1 MKVIIAGAST
11 SGLFAAYL
19 LAKAGVEVEVFE
31 RSAAIDPAVRTL
43 IVTDK
48 INEVLGFVPHEII
61 LNEVK
66 HIDLFSK
73 SRSSRMELDRPD
85 LIIAR
90 EKLILMLA
98 RMAEEA
104 GVKIALKRRF
114 LSFASGRNAVA
125 VSYKDLET
133 GEEKRQTADFL
144 IGADGVYSAVA
155 KAASYNGHFQTA
167 LLQARVKLP
176 KGVARDTYQVWFDR
190 ERTKYF
196 YWLIPESDEIAAVGL
211 IADDPRQGNVSL
223 KSFLDEQGWQPLEY
237 QASMVPMHKYEYSAK
252 VKEVSRRVFLVGDS
266 TAQVKV
272 TTVGGVVTGFRG
284 VRAVVEAIL
293 EGKSI
298 GKESRGLKREL
309 DLHLLVRKVLD
320 GFSDAD
326 YDLLIDFIEGQL
338 KGVLSAVTRDDLA
351 RMYLKLV
358 TSQPRLV
365 MLGAKG
371 LLRGIG

>member
-1 MKVIIAGAST
+1 MKVVIAGAST

-19 LAKAGVEVEVFE
+19 LAKAGVEVDVYE
-31 RSAAIDPAVRTL
+31 RAAAIDPAVRTL

-73 SRSSRMELDRPD
+73 SRSSKMELDRPD

-98 RMAEEA
+98 RMSEEA
-104 GVKIALKRRF
+104 GVKISLKRRF
-114 LSFASGRNAVA
+114 LSFASGQNGVA
-125 VSYKDLET
+125 VRYKDLET
-133 GEEKRQTADFL
+133 GEDKNEKADYL

-155 KAASYNGHFQTA
+155 KAASYNGHLQTA
-167 LLQARVKLP
+167 LLQARIKLP
-176 KGVARDTYQVWFDR
+176 KDVSRETYQVWFDR

-196 YWLIPESDEIAAVGL
+196 YWLIPESDDIAAVGL
-211 IADDPRQGNVSL
+211 ISDEPREGSESL
-223 KSFLDEQGWQPLEY
+223 KSFLAERDWTPLEY

-252 VKEVSRRVFLVGDS
+252 VKEISSRVFLVGDS

-284 VRAVVEAIL
+284 VRSVVEAIL
-293 EGKSI
+293 EGRKVNA
-298 GKESRGLKREL
+298 ESRGLKREL
-309 DLHLLVRKVLD
+309 DLHWLVRKVLD
-320 GFSDAD
+320 GFSDDD
-326 YDLLIDFIEGQL
+326 YDRLIDFIDGQL
-338 KGVLSAVTRDDLA
+338 KHVLSTVTRDDLA
-351 RMYLKLV
+351 MMYLKLV
-358 TSQPRLV
+358 ASQPRLV
-365 MLGAKG
+365 MMSAKG

>member
-1 MKVIIAGAST
+1 MKVVIAGAST

-19 LAKAGVEVEVFE
+19 LAKAGIEVEVFE
-31 RSAAIDPAVRTL
+31 RAAAIDPAVRTL

-73 SRSSRMELDRPD
+73 SRSSKMELDRPD

-98 RMAEEA
+98 RMSQEA
-104 GVKIALKRRF
+104 GVKISLKRRF
-114 LSFASGRNAVA
+114 LSFASGQNGVA

-133 GEEKRQTADFL
+133 GKDKHEKADYL

-155 KAASYNGHFQTA
+155 KAASYNGHLQTA
-167 LLQARVKLP
+167 LLQARIKLP
-176 KGVARDTYQVWFDR
+176 KDVSRDTYQVWFDR

-196 YWLIPESDEIAAVGL
+196 YWLIPESDDIAAVGL
-211 IADDPRQGNVSL
+211 IADDARQAGASL
-223 KSFLDEQGWQPLEY
+223 KSFLAERGWQPLEY
-237 QASMVPMHKYEYSAK
+237 QSSKVPMHKYEYSAR
-252 VKEVSRRVFLVGDS
+252 VKEVSPRVFLVGDS

-293 EGKSI
+293 QGKSV
-298 GKESRGLKREL
+298 GEESRSLKREL
-309 DLHLLVRKVLD
+309 DLHLLVRKILD

-338 KGVLSAVTRDDLA
+338 KHVLSTVTRDDLA
-351 RMYLKLV
+351 MMYLRLV
-358 TSQPRLV
+358 ASQPKLV

>member
-1 MKVIIAGAST
+1 MKVVIAGAST

-19 LAKAGVEVEVFE
+19 LAKAGIEVEVFE
-31 RSAAIDPAVRTL
+31 RAAAIDPAVRTL

-73 SRSSRMELDRPD
+73 SRSSKMELDRPD

-98 RMAEEA
+98 RMSEEA
-104 GVKIALKRRF
+104 GVKISLKRRF
-114 LSFASGRNAVA
+114 LSFASGQNGVA
-125 VSYKDLET
+125 VKFKDLET
-133 GEEKRQTADFL
+133 GEDKHEKADYL

-155 KAASYNGHFQTA
+155 KAASYNGHLQTA
-167 LLQARVKLP
+167 LLQARIKLP
-176 KGVARDTYQVWFDR
+176 KDVSRDTYQVWFDR

-196 YWLIPESDEIAAVGL
+196 YWLIPESDDIAAVGL
-211 IADDPRQGNVSL
+211 IADDARQAGASL
-223 KSFLDEQGWQPLEY
+223 KSFLAERDWQALEY
-237 QASMVPMHKYEYSAK
+237 QSSKVPMHKYEYSAK
-252 VKEVSRRVFLVGDS
+252 VKEVSPRVFLVGDS

-293 EGKSI
+293 QGKSV
-298 GKESRGLKREL
+298 GEESRGLKREL

-320 GFSDAD
+320 GFSDDD

-338 KGVLSAVTRDDLA
+338 KHVLSTVTRDDLA
-351 RMYLKLV
+351 MMYLRLV
-358 TSQPRLV
+358 ASQPRLV

>member
-1 MKVIIAGAST
+1 MKVVIAGAST

-19 LAKAGVEVEVFE
+19 LAKAGIEVEVYE
-31 RSAAIDPAVRTL
+31 RAGVLDPAVRTL

-48 INEVLGFVPHEII
+48 IYEVMGFVPHEII

-98 RMAEEA
+98 RMSEEA
-104 GVKIALKRRF
+104 GVKISLRRRF
-114 LSFASGRNAVA
+114 LSFVSGQNGVA

-133 GEEKRQTADFL
+133 GEDKRETADYL

-155 KAASYNGHFQTA
+155 KAASYNGHLQTA
-167 LLQARVKLP
+167 LLQARIKLP
-176 KGVARDTYQVWFDR
+176 KDVSRDTYQVWFDR

-196 YWLIPESDEIAAVGL
+196 YWLIPESEDIAAVGL
-211 IADDPRQGNVSL
+211 IADDARQAGGSL
-223 KSFLDEQGWQPLEY
+223 KSFLAERGWQPLEY
-237 QASMVPMHKYEYSAK
+237 QSSKVPMHKYEYSAR
-252 VKEVSRRVFLVGDS
+252 VKEVSPRVFLVGDS

-293 EGKSI
+293 QGRSI

-320 GFSDAD
+320 GFSDDD

-338 KGVLSAVTRDDLA
+338 KHVLATVTRDDLA
-351 RMYLKLV
+351 MMYLRLV
-358 TSQPRLV
+358 ASQPRLV
-365 MLGAKG
+365 MMSAKG
-371 LLRGIG
+371 LLRSLS

>member
-1 MKVIIAGAST
+1 MKVVIAGAST

-31 RSAAIDPAVRTL
+31 RSAKIDPAVRTL

-73 SRSSRMELDRPD
+73 SRSSKMELERPD

-98 RMAEEA
+98 RMCQEA
-104 GVKIALKRRF
+104 GVKICLKRRF
-114 LSFASGRNAVA
+114 QSFVSAQNGVA
-125 VSYKDLET
+125 INFKDLET
-133 GEEKRQTADFL
+133 GEDKSEKADYL

-155 KAASYNGHFQTA
+155 KSASYNGHFQTA

-176 KGVARDTYQVWFDR
+176 KDVRRDTYQVWFDR
-190 ERTKYF
+190 QRTKYF
-196 YWLIPESDEIAAVGL
+196 YWLIPESDDIAAVGL
-211 IADDPRQGNVSL
+211 IADEPREGNASL

-298 GKESRGLKREL
+298 GEESRGLKREL

-320 GFSDAD
+320 GFSDED
-326 YDLLIDFIEGQL
+326 YDRLIDFIDGQL
-338 KGVLSAVTRDDLA
+338 KHILSAVTRDDLA
-351 RMYLKLV
+351 MMYLKLV
-358 TSQPRLV
+358 ASQPRLV
-365 MLGAKG
+365 MMSAKG

>member
-1 MKVIIAGAST
+1 MKIVIAGAST

-19 LAKAGVEVEVFE
+19 LAKAGHEVEVLE
-31 RSAAIDPAVRTL
+31 RSAKLDPAVRTL

-48 INEVLGFVPHEII
+48 IHEVMGFIPHEII

-73 SRSSRMELDRPD
+73 SRSSKMELDRPD

-98 RMAEEA
+98 RMAEEI
-104 GVKIALKRRF
+104 GVKISLNRRF
-114 LSFASGRNAVA
+114 LSFVSAQNGVA
-125 VSYKDLET
+125 VSYKNLET
-133 GEEKRQTADFL
+133 GEDTRETVDYL

-155 KAASYNGHFQTA
+155 KAASYNGHFHTS
-167 LLQARVKLP
+167 LLQARIKLP
-176 KGVARDTYQVWFDR
+176 KEIRRDTYQVWFDV

-196 YWLIPESDEIAAVGL
+196 YWLIPESDDIAAVGL
-211 IADDPRQGNVSL
+211 IADDARQAGVSL
-223 KSFLDEQGWQPLEY
+223 KSFLDEKGWQALEY
-237 QASMVPMHKYEYSAK
+237 QSSKVPMHKYEYSAK

-293 EGKSI
+293 EGRSI

-309 DLHLLVRKVLD
+309 DLHWLVRHVLN
-320 GFSDAD
+320 GFSDED
-326 YDLLIDFIEGQL
+326 YDRLIDFMDGELGNI
-338 KGVLSAVTRDDLA
+338 LSAETRDDLA

-365 MLGAKG
+365 MMGAKG
-371 LLRGIG
+371 LLRAIG

>member
-1 MKVIIAGAST
+1 MKVVIAGAST

-19 LAKAGVEVEVFE
+19 LAKAGVEVEVYE
-31 RSAAIDPAVRTL
+31 RAAMLDPAVRTL

-73 SRSSRMELDRPD
+73 SRSSKMELDRPD

-98 RMAEEA
+98 RMSEEA
-104 GVKIALKRRF
+104 GVKISLKRRF
-114 LSFASGRNAVA
+114 LSFASGQNGVA
-125 VSYKDLET
+125 VRYKDLET
-133 GEEKRQTADFL
+133 GEDKHEKADYL

-155 KAASYNGHFQTA
+155 KAASYNGHLQTA
-167 LLQARVKLP
+167 LLQARIKLP
-176 KGVARDTYQVWFDR
+176 KEVSRDTYQVWFDR

-196 YWLIPESDEIAAVGL
+196 YWLIPESDDIAAVGL
-211 IADDPRQGNVSL
+211 IADDARQAGASL
-223 KSFLDEQGWQPLEY
+223 KSFLAERDWQPLEY
-237 QASMVPMHKYEYSAK
+237 QSSKVPMHKYEYSAR
-252 VKEVSRRVFLVGDS
+252 VKEVSPRVFLVGDS

-293 EGKSI
+293 QGKSV
-298 GKESRGLKREL
+298 GEESRGLKREL

-320 GFSDAD
+320 GFSDDD

-338 KGVLSAVTRDDLA
+338 KHVLSTVTRDDLA
-351 RMYLKLV
+351 MMYLRLV
-358 TSQPRLV
+358 ASQPRLV

>member
-1 MKVIIAGAST
+1 MKVVIAGAST

-19 LAKAGVEVEVFE
+19 LAKAGVEVDVYE
-31 RSAAIDPAVRTL
+31 RAAAIDPAVRTL

-73 SRSSRMELDRPD
+73 SRASRMELDRPD

-104 GVKIALKRRF
+104 GVQIRLKRRF
-114 LSFASGRNAVA
+114 QSFVSGQNGVA
-125 VSYKDLET
+125 IHYKDLIT
-133 GEEKRQTADFL
+133 GEDKSETADYL

-155 KAASYNGHFQTA
+155 KAASYNGHLQTA
-167 LLQARVKLP
+167 LLQARIKLP
-176 KGVARDTYQVWFDR
+176 KDVSRETYQVWFDR

-196 YWLIPESDEIAAVGL
+196 YWLIPESDDIAAVGL
-211 IADDPRQGNVSL
+211 ISDEPREGSESL
-223 KSFLDEQGWQPLEY
+223 KSFLAERDWKPLEY

-252 VKEVSRRVFLVGDS
+252 VKEISSRVFLVGDS

-284 VRAVVEAIL
+284 VRSVVEAIL
-293 EGKSI
+293 EGRKVNA
-298 GKESRGLKREL
+298 ESRGLKREL
-309 DLHLLVRKVLD
+309 DLHWLVRKVLD
-320 GFSDAD
+320 GFSDDD
-326 YDLLIDFIEGQL
+326 YDRLIDFIDGQL
-338 KGVLSAVTRDDLA
+338 KQVLSTVTRDDLA
-351 RMYLKLV
+351 MMYLKLV
-358 TSQPRLV
+358 ASQPRLV
-365 MLGAKG
+365 MMSAKG

>member
-1 MKVIIAGAST
+1 MKVVIAGAST

-31 RSAAIDPAVRTL
+31 RSAKIDPAVRTL

-73 SRSSRMELDRPD
+73 SRSSKMELERPD

-98 RMAEEA
+98 RMCQEA
-104 GVKIALKRRF
+104 GVKICLKRRF
-114 LSFASGRNAVA
+114 QSFVSAQNGVA
-125 VSYKDLET
+125 INFKDLET
-133 GEEKRQTADFL
+133 GEDKSEKADYL

-155 KAASYNGHFQTA
+155 KSASYNGHFQTA

-176 KGVARDTYQVWFDR
+176 KDVRRDTYQVWFDR
-190 ERTKYF
+190 QRTKYF
-196 YWLIPESDEIAAVGL
+196 YWLIPESDDIAAVGL
-211 IADDPRQGNVSL
+211 IADEPREGNASL
-223 KSFLDEQGWQPLEY
+223 KSFLDEQGWEPLEY

-320 GFSDAD
+320 GFSDED
-326 YDLLIDFIEGQL
+326 YDRLIDFIDGQL
-338 KGVLSAVTRDDLA
+338 KHILSAVTRDDLA
-351 RMYLKLV
+351 MMYLKLV

-365 MLGAKG
+365 MMSAKG

>member
-1 MKVIIAGAST
+1 MKVVIAGAST

-19 LAKAGVEVEVFE
+19 LAKGGVEVEVFE
-31 RSAAIDPAVRTL
+31 RSAKIDPAVRTL

-73 SRSSRMELDRPD
+73 SRSSRMELERPD

-98 RMAEEA
+98 RMCQEA
-104 GVKIALKRRF
+104 GVKICLKRRF
-114 LSFASGRNAVA
+114 QSFSSIRGGVA
-125 VSYKDLET
+125 VNYKDLET
-133 GEEKRQTADFL
+133 GEDKSEKADYL

-155 KAASYNGHFQTA
+155 KSASYNGHFQTA

-176 KGVARDTYQVWFDR
+176 KDVSRDTYQVWFDR
-190 ERTKYF
+190 QRTKYF

-211 IADDPRQGNVSL
+211 IADEPREGNASL
-223 KSFLDEQGWQPLEY
+223 KSFLDEQGWEPLEY

-293 EGKSI
+293 EGRSI

-320 GFSDAD
+320 GFSDED
-326 YDLLIDFIEGQL
+326 YDRLIDFIDGQL
-338 KGVLSAVTRDDLA
+338 KHILSAVTRDDLA
-351 RMYLKLV
+351 MMYLKLV
-358 TSQPRLV
+358 ASQPRLV
-365 MLGAKG
+365 MMSAKG

>member
-1 MKVIIAGAST
+1 MKVLIAGAST

-19 LAKAGVEVEVFE
+19 LAKAGVEVEVYE
-31 RSAAIDPAVRTL
+31 RAAMLDPAVRTL

-73 SRSSRMELDRPD
+73 SRSSKMELDRPD

-98 RMAEEA
+98 RMSEGA
-104 GVKIALKRRF
+104 GVKISLKRRF
-114 LSFASGRNAVA
+114 LSFASGQNGVS

-133 GEEKRQTADFL
+133 GEEKRAMADYL

-167 LLQARVKLP
+167 LLQARIKLP
-176 KGVARDTYQVWFDR
+176 KDIRRDTYQVWFDVA
-190 ERTKYF
+190 RTKYF
-196 YWLIPESDEIAAVGL
+196 YWLIPESDDIAAVGL
-211 IADDPRQGNVSL
+211 IADDPRQANASL
-223 KSFLDEQGWQPLEY
+223 KSFLAERDWQPLEY
-237 QASMVPMHKYEYSAK
+237 QASMVPMHKYEYSAR
-252 VKEVSRRVFLVGDS
+252 VKEIRRRVFLVGDS

-293 EGKSI
+293 EGRST
-298 GKESRGLKREL
+298 GRESRGLKREL
-309 DLHLLVRKVLD
+309 DLHWLVRHVLN
-320 GFSDAD
+320 GFTDED
-326 YDLLIDFIEGQL
+326 YDRLIEFMGGELRHI
-338 KGVLSAVTRDDLA
+338 LSAETRDDLA

-358 TSQPRLV
+358 ASQPRLM

-371 LLRGIG
+371 LLRAIG

>member
-1 MKVIIAGAST
+1 MKIVIAGAST

-19 LAKAGVEVEVFE
+19 LAKAGHEVEVLE
-31 RSAAIDPAVRTL
+31 RSAKLDPAVRTL

-48 INEVLGFVPHEII
+48 IHEVMGFVPHEII

-73 SRSSRMELDRPD
+73 SRSSKMELDRPD

-98 RMAEEA
+98 RMAQEI
-104 GVKIALKRRF
+104 GVKISLNRRF
-114 LSFASGRNAVA
+114 QSFVSAQNGVA
-125 VSYKDLET
+125 ISYKNLET
-133 GEEKRQTADFL
+133 GEDKRETVDYL

-155 KAASYNGHFQTA
+155 KAASYNGHFHTA
-167 LLQARVKLP
+167 LLQARIKLP
-176 KGVARDTYQVWFDR
+176 KEIRRDTYQVWFDV

-196 YWLIPESDEIAAVGL
+196 YWLIPESDDIAAVGL
-211 IADDPRQGNVSL
+211 IADDARQAGVSL
-223 KSFLDEQGWQPLEY
+223 KSFLDEKGWEALEY
-237 QASMVPMHKYEYSAK
+237 QSSKVPMHKYEYSAK

-293 EGKSI
+293 EGRNI

-309 DLHLLVRKVLD
+309 DLHWLVRHVLN
-320 GFSDAD
+320 GFSDED
-326 YDLLIDFIEGQL
+326 YDRLIDFMSGELGNI
-338 KGVLSAVTRDDLA
+338 LSAETRDDLA

-358 TSQPRLV
+358 ASQPRLV
-365 MLGAKG
+365 MMGAKG
-371 LLRGIG
+371 LLRAMG

>member
-1 MKVIIAGAST
+1 MKIVIAGAST
-11 SGLFAAYL
+11 SGLLAAYL
-19 LAKAGVEVEVFE
+19 LSKAGHEVEVLE
-31 RSAAIDPAVRTL
+31 RSAKLDPAVRTL

-73 SRSSRMELDRPD
+73 SRSSKMELDRPD

-98 RMAEEA
+98 RMSQEA
-104 GVKIALKRRF
+104 GVKISLNRRF
-114 LSFASGRNAVA
+114 QSFASGKNGVAISYRN
-125 VSYKDLET
+125 LET
-133 GEEKRQTADFL
+133 GEDKREMADYL

-155 KAASYNGHFQTA
+155 KAASYNGHFHTS

-176 KGVARDTYQVWFDR
+176 KGISRNTYQVWFDVA
-190 ERTKYF
+190 RTKYF
-196 YWLIPESDEIAAVGL
+196 YWLIPESEDIAAVGL
-211 IADDPRQGNVSL
+211 IADDARQAGVNL
-223 KSFLDEQGWQPLEY
+223 KSFLDERGWQPLEY
-237 QASMVPMHKYEYSAK
+237 QASKVPMHKYEYSAK

-293 EGKSI
+293 EGRSV
-298 GKESRGLKREL
+298 GKESKGLKREL
-309 DLHLLVRKVLD
+309 DLHLLVRRVLD
-320 GFSDAD
+320 GFTDAD
-326 YDLLIDFIEGQL
+326 YDRLIDFMDGEL
-338 KGVLSAVTRDDLA
+338 KGVLSAETRDDLA
-351 RMYLKLV
+351 QMYLRLI

-371 LLRGIG
+371 LLRSIG

>member
-1 MKVIIAGAST
+1 M
-11 SGLFAAYL
+11 
-19 LAKAGVEVEVFE
+19 
-31 RSAAIDPAVRTL
+31 RTL

-98 RMAEEA
+98 RMSEEA
-104 GVKIALKRRF
+104 GVKISLRRRF
-114 LSFASGRNAVA
+114 LSFVSGQNGVA

-133 GEEKRQTADFL
+133 GEDKRETADYL

-155 KAASYNGHFQTA
+155 KAASYNGHLQTA
-167 LLQARVKLP
+167 LLQARIKLP
-176 KGVARDTYQVWFDR
+176 KDVSRDTYQVWFDR

-196 YWLIPESDEIAAVGL
+196 YWLIPESEDIAAVGL
-211 IADDPRQGNVSL
+211 IADDARQAGGSL
-223 KSFLDEQGWQPLEY
+223 KSFLAERGWQPLEY
-237 QASMVPMHKYEYSAK
+237 QSSKVPMHKYEYSAR
-252 VKEVSRRVFLVGDS
+252 VKEVSPRVFLVGDS

-293 EGKSI
+293 QGRSI

-320 GFSDAD
+320 GFSDDD

-338 KGVLSAVTRDDLA
+338 KHVLATVTRDDLA
-351 RMYLKLV
+351 MMYLRLV
-358 TSQPRLV
+358 ASQPRLV

-371 LLRGIG
+371 LLRGIS

>member
-1 MKVIIAGAST
+1 MKVVIAGAST

-19 LAKAGVEVEVFE
+19 LAKAGIEVEVYE
-31 RSAAIDPAVRTL
+31 RAGVLDPAVRTL

-48 INEVLGFVPHEII
+48 IYEVMGFVPHEII

-98 RMAEEA
+98 RMSEEA
-104 GVKIALKRRF
+104 GVKISLRRRF
-114 LSFASGRNAVA
+114 LSFVSGQNGVA

-133 GEEKRQTADFL
+133 GEDKRETADYL

-155 KAASYNGHFQTA
+155 KAASYNGHLQTA
-167 LLQARVKLP
+167 LLQARIKLP
-176 KGVARDTYQVWFDR
+176 KDVSRDTYQVWFDR

-196 YWLIPESDEIAAVGL
+196 YWLIPESEDIAAVGL
-211 IADDPRQGNVSL
+211 IADDARQAGGSL
-223 KSFLDEQGWQPLEY
+223 KSFLAERGWQPLEY
-237 QASMVPMHKYEYSAK
+237 QSSKVPMHKYEYSAR
-252 VKEVSRRVFLVGDS
+252 VKEVSPRVFLVGDS

-293 EGKSI
+293 QGRSI

-320 GFSDAD
+320 GFSDDD

-338 KGVLSAVTRDDLA
+338 KHVLATVTRDDLA
-351 RMYLKLV
+351 MMYLRLV
-358 TSQPRLV
+358 ASQPRLM

-371 LLRGIG
+371 LLRGIS

>member
-1 MKVIIAGAST
+1 MKIVIAGAST

-19 LAKAGVEVEVFE
+19 LAKAGHEVEVLE
-31 RSAAIDPAVRTL
+31 RSAKLDPAVRTL

-48 INEVLGFVPHEII
+48 IHEVMGFIPHEII

-73 SRSSRMELDRPD
+73 SRSSKMELDRPD

-98 RMAEEA
+98 RMAEEI
-104 GVKIALKRRF
+104 GVKISLNRRF
-114 LSFASGRNAVA
+114 LSFVSAQNGVA
-125 VSYKDLET
+125 VSYKNLET
-133 GEEKRQTADFL
+133 GEDTRETVDYL

-155 KAASYNGHFQTA
+155 KAASYNGHFHTS
-167 LLQARVKLP
+167 LLQARIKLP
-176 KGVARDTYQVWFDR
+176 KEIRRDTYQVWFDV

-196 YWLIPESDEIAAVGL
+196 YWLIPESDDIAAVGL
-211 IADDPRQGNVSL
+211 IADDARQAGVSL
-223 KSFLDEQGWQPLEY
+223 KSFLDEKGWQALEY
-237 QASMVPMHKYEYSAK
+237 QSSKVPMHKYEYSAK

-293 EGKSI
+293 EGRSI

-309 DLHLLVRKVLD
+309 DLHWLVRHVLN
-320 GFSDAD
+320 GFSDED
-326 YDLLIDFIEGQL
+326 YDRLIDFMDGELGNI
-338 KGVLSAVTRDDLA
+338 LSAETRDDLA

-365 MLGAKG
+365 MMGVKG
-371 LLRGIG
+371 LLRGVA

>member
-1 MKVIIAGAST
+1 MKIVIAGAST

-19 LAKAGVEVEVFE
+19 LAKAGHEVEVLE
-31 RSAAIDPAVRTL
+31 RSAKLDPAVRTL

-48 INEVLGFVPHEII
+48 IHEVMGFIPHEII

-73 SRSSRMELDRPD
+73 SRSSKMELDRPD

-98 RMAEEA
+98 RLAEEI
-104 GVKIALKRRF
+104 GVKISLNRRF
-114 LSFASGRNAVA
+114 LSFVSAQNGVA
-125 VSYKDLET
+125 VSYKNLET
-133 GEEKRQTADFL
+133 GEDTRETVDYL

-155 KAASYNGHFQTA
+155 KAASYNGHFHTS
-167 LLQARVKLP
+167 LLQARIKLP
-176 KGVARDTYQVWFDR
+176 KEIRRDTYQVWFDV

-196 YWLIPESDEIAAVGL
+196 YWLIPESDDIAAVGL
-211 IADDPRQGNVSL
+211 IADDARQAGVSL
-223 KSFLDEQGWQPLEY
+223 KSFLGEKGWQALEY
-237 QASMVPMHKYEYSAK
+237 QSSKVPMHKYEYSAK

-293 EGKSI
+293 EGRSI

-309 DLHLLVRKVLD
+309 DLHWLVRHVLN
-320 GFSDAD
+320 GFSDED
-326 YDLLIDFIEGQL
+326 YDRLIDFMDGELGNI
-338 KGVLSAVTRDDLA
+338 LSAETRDDLA

-365 MLGAKG
+365 MMGVKG
-371 LLRGIG
+371 LLRGVA